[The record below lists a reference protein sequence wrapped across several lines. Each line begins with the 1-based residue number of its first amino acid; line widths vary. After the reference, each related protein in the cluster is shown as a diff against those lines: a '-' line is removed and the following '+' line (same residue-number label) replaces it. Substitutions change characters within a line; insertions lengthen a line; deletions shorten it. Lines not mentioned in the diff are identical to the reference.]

1 MDRGVL
7 YLIPVPIGNFDD
19 ITYRALE
26 VLKDVDVLFCEDTRE
41 TGILLSHFKISKHLI
56 SNNEQNERKNIFKI
70 LEYLSDGKSVGIVS
84 DQGSPI
90 ISDPGYVVVREV
102 ANSGFNVVALPGANA
117 LIPALIVSGIAPL
130 PFTFYGFLNSKKSKR
145 ITELENLKNVD
156 HTLIFYEAP
165 HRIIEMLEDMISVFG
180 DRYISIS
187 REISKKYEEVY
198 RGNISDVI
206 PKIVLKGQFVII
218 VSGNDNNNEE
228 VDYIKEIND
237 LVDLGYKSNDA
248 IKIVAKK
255 YGFKKDDIY
264 KSFHGIGSEKKW
276 S

>member
-1 MDRGVL
+1 M

-26 VLKDVDVLFCEDTRE
+26 ILKDVDVLFCEDTRE

-56 SNNEQNERKNIFKI
+56 SNNEQNERKNISKI
-70 LEYLSDGKSVGIVS
+70 LEYLSNGKNVGIVS

-130 PFTFYGFLNSKKSKR
+130 PFTFYGFLNSKKNKR
-145 ITELENLKNVD
+145 LTELNALKNVD

-165 HRIIEMLEDMISVFG
+165 HRIIEVLEDMISVFG

-218 VSGNDNNNEE
+218 VSGNDNNNEG
-228 VDYIKEIND
+228 VDYIKEVND

-264 KSFHGIGSEKKW
+264 KSFHGIGSEEKW
-276 S
+276 G